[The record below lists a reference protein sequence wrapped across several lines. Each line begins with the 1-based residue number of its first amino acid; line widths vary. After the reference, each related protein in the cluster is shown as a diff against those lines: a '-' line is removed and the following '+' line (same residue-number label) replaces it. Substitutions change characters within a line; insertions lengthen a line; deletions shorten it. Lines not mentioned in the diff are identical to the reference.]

1 MRFTGER
8 EMWDE
13 RQNTHPIYLEAL
25 WLTIAN
31 MVHIKQSATLLAEL
45 IVLFNRLENR
55 VLGHMPV

>member
-1 MRFTGER
+1 
-8 EMWDE
+8 MWDE